1 MINDRTLYQT
11 LSDIVNVMN
20 EISIKEDRTCIPLSR
35 IKEET
40 NLPLGELRKV
50 IKEAEKMGKIF
61 SCQDLGMN
69 EKGYI
74 VVNQHM
80 NLTIYRKDTLR
91 PIEVTKDYVVV
102 ESKTYYK
109 NINVSL
115 NFIDRA
121 NINFYGDIVW
131 NKEFYYFD
139 STGNKIKKLLEK
151 NLCPNNICIFTIPLL
166 KPIPPRS
173 IFSGGYVTYYY
184 LYPKDDYFVFEIP
197 VPTLRFHINVETNN
211 ILDIYNIRY
220 TEIIDPSSY
229 SISKKSNKFELK
241 CKNLNP
247 LLRVVLDIH
256 VNNSS

>member
-20 EISIKEDRTCIPLSR
+20 EISIKEDRTCISLSR

-69 EKGYI
+69 ERGYI

-102 ESKTYYK
+102 EYKTYYK
-109 NINVSL
+109 DINMSL
-115 NFIDRA
+115 DYVNKT
-121 NINFYGDIVW
+121 NVYFYGDIAW
-131 NKEFYYFD
+131 NKEFYYSD
-139 STGNKIKKLLEK
+139 STGNKVKK
-151 NLCPNNICIFTIPLL
+151 N
-166 KPIPPRS
+166 
-173 IFSGGYVTYYY
+173 
-184 LYPKDDYFVFEIP
+184 
-197 VPTLRFHINVETNN
+197 
-211 ILDIYNIRY
+211 
-220 TEIIDPSSY
+220 
-229 SISKKSNKFELK
+229 
-241 CKNLNP
+241 
-247 LLRVVLDIH
+247 
-256 VNNSS
+256 